1 MKISALKTALLAI
14 LLVLPT
20 ASRLQAKDGEPT
32 PAPNEKKEKKAQK
45 EKQVVI
51 VTPDEDVVVDGDG
64 VFVWNGNE
72 DPEVFAD
79 LEDLDGDLRE
89 AIRFHGRAS
98 YIGVSPIR
106 MTPELR
112 RHFGAPK
119 DAGVLVGLVD
129 KDGPAAKAGLKVG
142 DIVTSVDGSQVD
154 SVRDLVR
161 SVRRKKDGE
170 TIQIEVI
177 RDRAP
182 KTLTVTVA
190 SRKDDD
196 MRLGELPGRMK
207 RFRFDHMAPPV
218 PAVPP
223 VPPVPPVAP
232 MPRNFDWLDRLD
244 RLEQRL
250 KELESRVPSR

>member
-1 MKISALKTALLAI
+1 MKISALKTALLAV

-20 ASRLQAKDGEPT
+20 ASRLQAKDGDPT
-32 PAPNEKKEKKAQK
+32 PAPGEKKEKKVQK

-64 VFVWNGNE
+64 AFVWNGDE
-72 DPEVFAD
+72 GPEMFAD
-79 LEDLDGDLRE
+79 LEDLHGDSPHTLRF
-89 AIRFHGRAS
+89 RGSSGF
-98 YIGVSPIR
+98 IGVNPLR

-112 RHFGAPK
+112 QHFGAPK
-119 DAGVLVGLVD
+119 EAGVLVATVE

-142 DIVTSVDGSQVD
+142 DIVTAVDGSAVD

-170 TIQIEVI
+170 TIKIDVI

-182 KTLTVTVA
+182 KSLTVTVA

-207 RFRFDHMAPPV
+207 RFRFDHMVPPV

-232 MPRNFDWLDRLD
+232 MSRNFEWQDRLD

-250 KELESRVPSR
+250 NELEGRVPSP